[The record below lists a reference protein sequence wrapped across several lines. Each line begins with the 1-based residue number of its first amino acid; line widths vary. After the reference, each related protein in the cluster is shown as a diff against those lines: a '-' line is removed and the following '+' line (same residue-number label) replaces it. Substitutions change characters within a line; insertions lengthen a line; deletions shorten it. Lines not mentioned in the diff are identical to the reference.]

1 MSVNLSAGLHQS
13 LCVCVCVMLYRRKK
27 GRKAE
32 IAVGCTYKQGRQEA
46 QLKLR
51 TYDTS
56 PALYLNHMFF
66 PHYCY

>member
-32 IAVGCTYKQGRQEA
+32 IAVGCTYKQGRQA
-46 QLKLR
+46 ARMTLVQ
-51 TYDTS
+51 
-56 PALYLNHMFF
+56 
-66 PHYCY
+66 HYIGHS